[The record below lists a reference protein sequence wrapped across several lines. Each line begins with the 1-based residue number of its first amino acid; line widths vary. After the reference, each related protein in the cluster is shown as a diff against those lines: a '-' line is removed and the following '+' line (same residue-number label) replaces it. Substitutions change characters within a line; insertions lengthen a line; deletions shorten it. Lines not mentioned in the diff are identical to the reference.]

1 MPRWWKQNAVCE
13 AQETCRLWFRAAMHR
28 LLAYARL
35 QVDADTDVEMLL
47 SGVMTRVAEAVAEGR
62 VPAQEED
69 LLRYSMRAIWHD
81 ALRLRERN
89 AHRRE
94 AEKQFSDRHAP
105 EPTEPHPCMAAED
118 ARVRASRLRQAVQ
131 LLPAE
136 QAELVNLH
144 IWQELSFA
152 EIARRWSLPESTLR
166 SRYAV
171 ALRTVKSH
179 LEHIELC

>member
-1 MPRWWKQNAVCE
+1 MPKWWKQKAEHE
-13 AQETCRLWFRAAMHR
+13 AQETCRLWFRAVMHR

-47 SGVMTRVAEAVAEGR
+47 SGVITRVADAVAAGR

-94 AEKQFSDRHAP
+94 AEHQYFTQRIA
-105 EPTEPHPCMAAED
+105 EPAEPHPCMAAAD
-118 ARVRASRLRQAVQ
+118 AELRARLLRKAVQ

-136 QAELVNLH
+136 QAELVNLR

-152 EIARRWSLPESTLR
+152 EIARRCRTPESTIR

-179 LEHIELC
+179 LKHLELC

>member
-1 MPRWWKQNAVCE
+1 MPKGWKQKAEHE
-13 AQETCRLWFRAAMHR
+13 ARETCRLWFRAAMHR

-47 SGVMTRVAEAVAEGR
+47 CGVITRVADAVAEGR

-94 AEKQFSDRHAP
+94 AEKQYVAHRTP
-105 EPTEPHPCMAAED
+105 EPTEPHPCMAAAD
-118 ARVRASRLRQAVQ
+118 AEMRARRLRQAVQ

-136 QAELVNLH
+136 QAELVNLR

-152 EIARRWSLPESTLR
+152 EIARRSRTPESTIR

-179 LEHIELC
+179 LEHLDLG